1 MHVYNKQI
9 VTNTVMNTTITSDYY
24 NVQQLFGCA
33 IQAVFTGTP
42 TGDFKLQASADP
54 ATSYTASSN
63 TPVNWTDIDTS
74 PYSVSASGNYMWNV
88 FDIMYNYIR
97 LVYTDSSG
105 GTSTAIL
112 NVTINAKG
120 P

>member
-1 MHVYNKQI
+1 MI
-9 VTNTVMNTTITSDYY
+9 TNAVMNTTITSPGF
-24 NVQQLFGCA
+24 NVQQIYGVA

-42 TGDFKLQASADP
+42 TGTFKLQGSADP
-54 ATSYTASSN
+54 ATSYNPTFGVGQNNPQNWVDIANSS
-63 TPVNWTDIDTS
+63 
-74 PYSVSASGNYMWNV
+74 YSVSSSGNYMWNV

-105 GTSTAIL
+105 GTSTAVL